1 MKPLT
6 YIHKY
11 SYSLILAWK
20 IITFYKT
27 LCLYCFKFLFYY
39 IQQKKQHNKGYE
51 VAFKSTHRIPYFNE
65 KIKEF
70 EKQEN
75 VQLTY

>member
-1 MKPLT
+1 
-6 YIHKY
+6 
-11 SYSLILAWK
+11 
-20 IITFYKT
+20 
-27 LCLYCFKFLFYY
+27 LFYY

-51 VAFKSTHRIPYFNE
+51 AAFKSTHRIPYFNEKFFNE